1 MSGKK
6 CGSCGPGYATPMDA
20 FKYGSR
26 EKIVYIPCIVPGK
39 DRPDYVAT
47 VDIDPGSQDYCKVRT
62 FLIQEFFYQF
72 KLVANIS
79 K

>member
-47 VDIDPGSQDYCKVRT
+47 VDIDPKSQDYCKVGM
-62 FLIQEFFYQF
+62 LAPAALMIQPD
-72 KLVANIS
+72 LGIV
-79 K
+79 